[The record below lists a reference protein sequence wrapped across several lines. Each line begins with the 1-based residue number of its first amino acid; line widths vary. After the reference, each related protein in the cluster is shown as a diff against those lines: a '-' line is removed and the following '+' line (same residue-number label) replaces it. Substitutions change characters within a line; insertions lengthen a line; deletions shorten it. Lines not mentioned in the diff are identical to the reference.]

1 MKVPALLKN
10 KYVFYACAALAVLNV
25 AGYAM
30 VRAWECLALFGL
42 TAYSAHCYSGNKCVA
57 ILAALFV
64 ANFVFGC
71 GRVKEGIDE
80 TLKGPEDHAADAAH
94 SAEAAVEGLVDQG
107 ADPDEA
113 EGMVNQQIEAFTANK
128 ASCCKKDGDNYT
140 GAWDDWT
147 SDASR
152 ATDKQACEALGDA
165 ASFCV
170 NDPDP
175 NTGGM

>member
-1 MKVPALLKN
+1 
-10 KYVFYACAALAVLNV
+10 
-25 AGYAM
+25 M

-42 TAYSAHCYSGNKCVA
+42 SAYSAHCYSGDKCVA

-94 SAEAAVEGLVDQG
+94 SASEAVEGLVDQG

-113 EGMVNQQIEAFTANK
+113 EGMVNQQIEAFTADK
-128 ASCCKKDGDNYT
+128 ASCCKKDADDKYT
-140 GAWDDWT
+140 GGWMDGLSAEDAKSCSEDGNRQA
-147 SDASR
+147 SD
-152 ATDKQACEALGDA
+152 
-165 ASFCV
+165 FCV
-170 NDPDP
+170 A
-175 NTGGM
+175 